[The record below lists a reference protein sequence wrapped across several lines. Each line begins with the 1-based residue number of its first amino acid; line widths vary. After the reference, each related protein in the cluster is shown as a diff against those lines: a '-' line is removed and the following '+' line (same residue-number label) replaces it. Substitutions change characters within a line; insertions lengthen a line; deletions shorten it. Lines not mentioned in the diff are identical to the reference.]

1 MIIEY
6 KRQGL
11 TFGIPGL
18 LLFGSTIL
26 ISHLVPKA
34 WLVWISALLWAG
46 WLAGVV
52 LLIIGLC
59 YYAKA
64 KGYLAVWGVLLPITG
79 VGLLVLALLRDRTED
94 RPGAQPPESPL
105 LKLLARAS
113 VIAPVCFFIT
123 GALLLPLAY
132 GNHTDMIILGSLS
145 TLLVAAGFIFGIAAL
160 AGTRRYDP
168 EDVLGKAIAG
178 IFINGVFVVGMLPH
192 LPEAMTGNWPV
203 RAPTIKMYNHAG
215 VRFSYDSRWDVAEWP
230 ESTNTMG
237 MVAGQSIGIERTNKT
252 GGIYISFFPFQI
264 GRANPS
270 LEDFGKWLAFESL
283 GISNAPI
290 ERIAGNIGGVAQ
302 PGLRFHIT
310 KRRKDDSMFSA
321 EGDFFML
328 QNSKGQVIVNTL
340 VPDNMVGRLTVRSIL
355 RSLNIEGMS
364 GVNANTNGA
373 PAGLYLKMI
382 VYNSKN
388 TSALIGNKTVKVG
401 DVINGFK
408 IVAIEKDSVIVQSPA
423 GVKKLLRMGDDLK

>member
-1 MIIEY
+1 MIAEY
-6 KRQGL
+6 KRTGMA
-11 TFGIPGL
+11 FGIPGL
-18 LLFGSTIL
+18 LLFGGSIL
-26 ISHLVPKA
+26 TSYLVPKA
-34 WLVWISALLWAG
+34 LPSWISAPLLAI
-46 WLAGVV
+46 WLVGVV

-59 YYAKA
+59 FYAKA
-64 KGYLAVWGVLLPITG
+64 KGYLAVWGFLLPITG
-79 VGLLVLALLRDRTED
+79 IGLLVLTLLRDRTED
-94 RPGAQPPESPL
+94 RPRVWPPESPL

-113 VIAPVCFFIT
+113 VFAPVCFFIT
-123 GALLLPLAY
+123 SALLPPLAY
-132 GNHTDMIILGSLS
+132 GNQTDMIILGSLS
-145 TLLVAAGFIFGIAAL
+145 TLLVTVGFIFGIAAL
-160 AGTRRYDP
+160 AGTRQYDP
-168 EDVLGKAIAG
+168 EGVLGKAITG

-237 MVAGQSIGIERTNKT
+237 MVAVQSVWIQRINKT
-252 GGIYISFFPFQI
+252 GGIYIYLFPFQA

-270 LEDFGKWLAFESL
+270 LEDFGKWLTFESL
-283 GISNAPI
+283 GITNASM
-290 ERIAGNIGGVAQ
+290 ERITGNLGGVVQ

-310 KRRKDDSMFSA
+310 TQRKDGSMFSA

-328 QNSKGQVIVNTL
+328 QNSRGQVIVNTL
-340 VPDNMVGRLTVRSIL
+340 VPDNVVGRLTVRSIL

-364 GVNANTNGA
+364 GVNANTNGT

-388 TSALIGNKTVKVG
+388 TSAMIGNITVKVG

-408 IVAIEKDSVIVQSPA
+408 IVAIEKDLVIVQSPA
-423 GVKKLLRMGDDLK
+423 GVKKSLRMGDDLK

>member
-1 MIIEY
+1 MIPEY

-34 WLVWISALLWAG
+34 WLVWISVLLWEG

-52 LLIIGLC
+52 LLIVGLC

-64 KGYLAVWGVLLPITG
+64 KGYLAVWGFLLPITG
-79 VGLLVLALLRDRTED
+79 IGLLVLALLRDRTED
-94 RPGAQPPESPL
+94 RPRVLPPESSL

-123 GALLLPLAY
+123 SALLLPLAY

-203 RAPTIKMYNHAG
+203 RGPAIKMYDHAG

-252 GGIYISFFPFQI
+252 GGIYISFFPFQT

-270 LEDFGKWLAFESL
+270 LENFGKWLTFESL
-283 GISNAPI
+283 GITNASM
-290 ERIAGNIGGVAQ
+290 ERITGNIGGVVQ
-302 PGLRFHIT
+302 PGLRFHFAT
-310 KRRKDDSMFSA
+310 RRKDGSMFSA

-328 QNSKGQVIVNTL
+328 QNSRGQVIVNTL
-340 VPDNMVGRLTVRSIL
+340 VPDNVVGRLTVRSIL

-364 GVNANTNGA
+364 GVNANTNGT

-382 VYNSKN
+382 VYNFKN